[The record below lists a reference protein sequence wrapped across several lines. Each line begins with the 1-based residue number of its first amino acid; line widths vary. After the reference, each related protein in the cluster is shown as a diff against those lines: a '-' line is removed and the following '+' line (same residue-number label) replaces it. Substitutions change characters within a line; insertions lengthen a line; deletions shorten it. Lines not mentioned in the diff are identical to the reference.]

1 MIENNTITVDTA
13 TSFGLVANTSDGMT
27 YSYHVDTF
35 TSVVELI
42 ETATRVLSIQVTA
55 QRDNEY
61 NTLSLDELRTALY
74 EHRLNSRG
82 QELVTTTAGL
92 GV

>member
-13 TSFGLVANTSDGMT
+13 TSFGLVAHTSDGMT
-27 YSYHVDTF
+27 YSYHVDRF

-55 QRDNEY
+55 QRFNEY
-61 NTLSLDELRTALY
+61 HTLTLDELRTALY
-74 EHRLNSRG
+74 EHRLNSEIPLEFVSTV
-82 QELVTTTAGL
+82 ELIG
-92 GV
+92 